1 MMNKQV
7 SVTFVCKFC
16 GCTFDKVDDEDID
29 ELLWGHIQ
37 MRHEDVFDEV
47 QDWETPYMIEECY
60 DVEENL

>member
-1 MMNKQV
+1 MTNV
-7 SVTFVCKFC
+7 VTFVCKFC
-16 GCTFDKVDDEDID
+16 GLKIDRVEDEDID

-47 QDWETPYMIEECY
+47 QDWEMPYMIEECY